1 MSVVIVGI
9 VIGVICGSLMTAAY
23 LGLCLKEQEQDSRSW
38 IDSAIERAFTAVE
51 DSLLEELPPRI

>member
-1 MSVVIVGI
+1 
-9 VIGVICGSLMTAAY
+9 MTAAY

>member
-1 MSVVIVGI
+1 MSVVVVGI

-23 LGLCLKEQEQDSRSW
+23 LGLCLKEQERDRRSW